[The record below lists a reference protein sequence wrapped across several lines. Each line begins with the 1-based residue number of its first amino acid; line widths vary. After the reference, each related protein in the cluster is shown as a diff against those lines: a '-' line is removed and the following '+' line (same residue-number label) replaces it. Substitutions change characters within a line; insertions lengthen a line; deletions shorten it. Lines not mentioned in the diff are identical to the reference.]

1 MYVNVVF
8 VKLFVQRSEFN
19 SCYRMALRE
28 LVVVVVVVLLLLHI
42 YVKKIYCSA
51 HSFFLWFAFPPHPL

>member
-28 LVVVVVVVLLLLHI
+28 LLLLLVVVVVLLLLCI
-42 YVKKIYCSA
+42 YVTFLYCSA
-51 HSFFLWFAFPPHPL
+51 HSFFL